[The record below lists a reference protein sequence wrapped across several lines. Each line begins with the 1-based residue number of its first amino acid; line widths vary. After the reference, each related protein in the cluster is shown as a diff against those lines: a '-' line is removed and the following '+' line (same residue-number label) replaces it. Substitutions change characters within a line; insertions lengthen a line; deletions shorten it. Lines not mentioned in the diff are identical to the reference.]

1 MSMEKGTVNDGLEQK
16 TDDVTVETATEQKD
30 AAAAASAEQGAVE
43 TSVKKSKKKYIIAA
57 VIAVLLVA
65 VGAAAANYDT
75 LSNFIRSKGSP
86 ESYYRYIAK
95 KDRDKA
101 VDKVVKSYN
110 AMTKSIKLN
119 DQQKKS
125 TIKVEAGDALK
136 PMLSS
141 VGLESMEIETN
152 VKAKDKVATSKSV
165 LKVNGKDALSY
176 NLYADYKDGKVYM
189 QIPELSDA
197 YLDYSNLGDVD
208 GQVNYVKAAG
218 AVMDKVPDG
227 DILENVLTTYSDIVY
242 DNLTGVTKKNQ
253 TVKVEGISK
262 ECTVL
267 TAKADSKKVCD
278 IAAKMA
284 KQLKKDKDIKA
295 IIEKA
300 DKSAYTQFKDGVSE
314 FEKELA
320 AEDASKENINLEA
333 ALYVDKSGE
342 VVGRTYSAKTEE
354 GNTIEIRSF
363 LPKKGNKFGYEL
375 SFVVDKTEYAKLSG
389 KGEMKSGKV
398 NAKLY
403 ASVDASL
410 LEDVS
415 KEYITDGEKFLSIE
429 VKNMDV
435 QALEKGSCKGEIII
449 KADENKMPAFA
460 LYSLDW
466 TFEGD
471 TKKARSEIKVLSG
484 SSAMVTLNI
493 ASEDGEDPKV
503 SAPAADA
510 KIYDFADE
518 NAINE
523 YAENIDLITFLTTL
537 KQNCGLDLTSLLLG
551 TMQ

>member
-1 MSMEKGTVNDGLEQK
+1 MSMEKETVNDGLEQK

-43 TSVKKSKKKYIIAA
+43 TPVKKSKKKYIIAA

-152 VKAKDKVATSKSV
+152 AKVKDKVATSKSV
-165 LKVNGKDALSY
+165 LKVNGKDAMSY

-227 DILENVLTTYSDIVY
+227 DTLENVLTTYSDIVY

-342 VVGRTYSAKTEE
+342 VVGRTYSAKTED

-449 KADENKMPAFA
+449 KVDENKMPAFA

-551 TMQ
+551 AMQ

>member
-1 MSMEKGTVNDGLEQK
+1 M
-16 TDDVTVETATEQKD
+16 
-30 AAAAASAEQGAVE
+30 
-43 TSVKKSKKKYIIAA
+43 
-57 VIAVLLVA
+57 
-65 VGAAAANYDT
+65 
-75 LSNFIRSKGSP
+75 
-86 ESYYRYIAK
+86 
-95 KDRDKA
+95 
-101 VDKVVKSYN
+101 
-110 AMTKSIKLN
+110 
-119 DQQKKS
+119 
-125 TIKVEAGDALK
+125 
-136 PMLSS
+136 
-141 VGLESMEIETN
+141 
-152 VKAKDKVATSKSV
+152 
-165 LKVNGKDALSY
+165 
-176 NLYADYKDGKVYM
+176 
-189 QIPELSDA
+189 
-197 YLDYSNLGDVD
+197 
-208 GQVNYVKAAG
+208 
-218 AVMDKVPDG
+218 
-227 DILENVLTTYSDIVY
+227 
-242 DNLTGVTKKNQ
+242 
-253 TVKVEGISK
+253 
-262 ECTVL
+262 
-267 TAKADSKKVCD
+267 
-278 IAAKMA
+278 
-284 KQLKKDKDIKA
+284 
-295 IIEKA
+295 
-300 DKSAYTQFKDGVSE
+300 
-314 FEKELA
+314 
-320 AEDASKENINLEA
+320 
-333 ALYVDKSGE
+333 DKSGE
-342 VVGRTYSAKTEE
+342 VVGRTYSAKTED

-375 SFVVDKTEYAKLSG
+375 SFIVDKTEYAKLSG